1 MKRGKRRLTREEKAC
16 VQKQGANPK
25 DYMFAYDVNDSYFKA
40 VNKET
45 GVERLFDKY
54 RKAKNRYD
62 Y

>member
-1 MKRGKRRLTREEKAC
+1 LTREEKAC

-45 GVERLFDKY
+45 GVERLFDRY